1 MLSRTA
7 PKLIT
12 QPVVLA
18 LALAAMAGAGIHSL
32 VDSIAM
38 QKTASLSTQPLHAS
52 TFLIWVYVA
61 LSVFLANIIN
71 DEPFLLRLG
80 QAICWAVEAPS
91 VASSRRV
98 CYVVCVLRPYTH
110 SL

>member
-1 MLSRTA
+1 MVLLLGIAVVLTGVFLIQRGSA
-7 PKLIT
+7 AQVKLIT

-18 LALAAMAGAGIHSL
+18 LALAAMAGAGIYSL

-61 LSVFLANIIN
+61 LSVF
-71 DEPFLLRLG
+71 FG
-80 QAICWAVEAPS
+80 
-91 VASSRRV
+91 
-98 CYVVCVLRPYTH
+98 
-110 SL
+110 

>member
-1 MLSRTA
+1 MVLLLGIAVVLTGVFLIQRSSA
-7 PKLIT
+7 AQFKLIT

-38 QKTASLSTQPLHAS
+38 QKTASLSTQPLHAL

-61 LSVFLANIIN
+61 LSVF
-71 DEPFLLRLG
+71 FG
-80 QAICWAVEAPS
+80 
-91 VASSRRV
+91 
-98 CYVVCVLRPYTH
+98 
-110 SL
+110 